1 MLQPQSSTIQG
12 TLQAPQ
18 SSLQRLV
25 SLWLLVLL
33 QVQHSRESQA
43 APEAQKTEEV
53 KVAWVAWQEA
63 MTGGAR
69 KRSHTNF

>member
-33 QVQHSRESQA
+33 QVQHSRE